1 MNAVLI
7 SIKPRWCGKISS
19 GEKTVE
25 IRKSLPK
32 LRLPF
37 KCYIYCTKDQKLQ
50 FWTGPRYSYADDHSH
65 NAFDK
70 CGNGKVIGEFIC
82 DRLFPI
88 HVFHNGTIQ
97 NWNYENMEDACLR
110 YEELAN
116 YIGNDKTGY
125 GWHISELY
133 IYDKPIELTEFKV
146 KRPPQ
151 SWCYVQEVDHG

>member
-7 SIKPRWCGKISS
+7 STKPRWCEKIAN
-19 GEKTVE
+19 GEKPLEV
-25 IRKSLPK
+25 RKTRPK
-32 LRLPF
+32 IETPF
-37 KCYIYCTKDQKLQ
+37 KCYIYQTKAGKVG
-50 FWTGPRYSYADDHSH
+50 TGLFTAAGEIMGRSV
-65 NAFDK
+65 K
-70 CGNGKVIGEFIC
+70 NGKVIGEFIC

-88 HVFHNGTIQ
+88 HVFHNGAIQ

-133 IYDKPIELTEFKV
+133 IYDKPIELTKFKV

-151 SWCYVQEVDHG
+151 SWCYVQEVDHGRA

>member
-37 KCYIYCTKDQKLQ
+37 KCYIYCTKDPHQVLEIHGVDGKI
-50 FWTGPRYSYADDHSH
+50 RKA
-65 NAFDK
+65 
-70 CGNGKVIGEFIC
+70 NGKVIGEFIC

-151 SWCYVQEVDHG
+151 SWCYVQEVTR